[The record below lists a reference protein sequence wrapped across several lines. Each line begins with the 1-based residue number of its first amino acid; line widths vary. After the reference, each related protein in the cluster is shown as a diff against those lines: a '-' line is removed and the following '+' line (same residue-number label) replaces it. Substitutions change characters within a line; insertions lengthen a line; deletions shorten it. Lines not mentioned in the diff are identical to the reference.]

1 MSQDLQ
7 ISQKVIDTYDQALR
21 PIAEKLSFELP
32 VQAREP
38 AGFPSVLC
46 LGNHSSGKSSF
57 INHLLGEDIQKT
69 GLAPT
74 DDGFTIITH
83 GSQRESLDGH
93 TVTSHPALPW
103 KNLERL
109 GPAFLNR
116 LKLKTIPN
124 QLLTSFALIDSPGM
138 IDAIGAANTRE
149 YDFAAGVRFFA
160 EKADLILFFFDPDKP
175 GTTAETIG
183 ILTQTLAGLEYKL
196 LIILNKVDLFQNI
209 RDFARTYGTL
219 SWNLSKAIRTKDIP
233 HIYNIY
239 LPEQRTQETL
249 HASLGIPLNDFD
261 QSREEVI
268 QEIHRTPT
276 RRADNL
282 VSDLLQATKKLILHA
297 KLCSTVKLEYRKL
310 QFKWG
315 VISLSILLAGV
326 LATWGATQTWP
337 GWEVTAGIGTAGLLA
352 TIATWAYGK
361 WLRKQFTSKLEE
373 WAFLDTLYADTFRH
387 ELALQDR
394 GDLQAMWAGMRST
407 TRKTFTILPPQSIPN
422 LFSLR
427 RSIRRMESLLEREI
441 PKLRRQISPH
451 PPMDDPA

>member
-249 HASLGIPLNDFD
+249 HGSLGIPLNDFD

-315 VISLSILLAGV
+315 FISLSILLAGV

-337 GWEVTAGIGTAGLLA
+337 GWEVTAGVGTAGLLA
-352 TIATWAYGK
+352 TIAARIEAGQGIDALSLAVAAWIRWQVGHDDLGNLHVVDDPLAVPIAAMLGAAATTQDRVAAILAFDAVVPPALGANPLFRDILVRWLTILETYGA
-361 WLRKQFTSKLEE
+361 RAALE
-373 WAFLDTLYADTFRH
+373 TFR
-387 ELALQDR
+387 
-394 GDLQAMWAGMRST
+394 
-407 TRKTFTILPPQSIPN
+407 PN
-422 LFSLR
+422 
-427 RSIRRMESLLEREI
+427 
-441 PKLRRQISPH
+441 
-451 PPMDDPA
+451 

>member
-1 MSQDLQ
+1 M
-7 ISQKVIDTYDQALR
+7 
-21 PIAEKLSFELP
+21 
-32 VQAREP
+32 
-38 AGFPSVLC
+38 
-46 LGNHSSGKSSF
+46 
-57 INHLLGEDIQKT
+57 
-69 GLAPT
+69 
-74 DDGFTIITH
+74 
-83 GSQRESLDGH
+83 
-93 TVTSHPALPW
+93 
-103 KNLERL
+103 
-109 GPAFLNR
+109 
-116 LKLKTIPN
+116 
-124 QLLTSFALIDSPGM
+124 
-138 IDAIGAANTRE
+138 
-149 YDFAAGVRFFA
+149 
-160 EKADLILFFFDPDKP
+160 ILFFFDPDKP

-249 HASLGIPLNDFD
+249 HGSLGIPLNDFD

-337 GWEVTAGIGTAGLLA
+337 GWEVTAGVGTAGLLA
-352 TIATWAYGK
+352 TIAAWGYGK

-394 GDLQAMWAGMRST
+394 GDLQAMWSGMRST